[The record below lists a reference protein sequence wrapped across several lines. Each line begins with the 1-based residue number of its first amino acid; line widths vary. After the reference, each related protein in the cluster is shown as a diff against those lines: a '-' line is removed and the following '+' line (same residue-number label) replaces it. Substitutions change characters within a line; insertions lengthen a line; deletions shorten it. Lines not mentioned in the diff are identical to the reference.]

1 MTFTRSDLLV
11 DMSDK
16 ELTGLTQSLV
26 NQGDPDPI
34 ATTIAEQQ
42 ARMERYIH
50 VYVVD
55 DDWQK
60 TLLRAL
66 VLWRLCQRVGNVQE
80 KRQKSYD
87 ATILQWGRGCEP
99 ADSCIHRPPFYS
111 FPGLQWGRG
120 CEPADSIP

>member
-87 ATILQWGRGCEP
+87 ATMKELTDIRDGKFHFLGLKDPIPQDVSGYRSAHGSKPSIL
-99 ADSCIHRPPFYS
+99 
-111 FPGLQWGRG
+111 
-120 CEPADSIP
+120 

>member
-16 ELTGLTQSLV
+16 ELTGLTQQLV

-34 ATTIAEQQ
+34 ATTITEQQ
-42 ARMERYIH
+42 TRMERYIH

-66 VLWRLCQRVGNVQE
+66 VIWRLCQRVGSIQE

-87 ATILQWGRGCEP
+87 AAMRELTDIRDGKFKFL
-99 ADSCIHRPPFYS
+99 
-111 FPGLQWGRG
+111 GLKD
-120 CEPADSIP
+120 PIPTDVCGYKSAHGSARRIF